1 MFGGAQAA
9 IGDRQAARQSLV
21 GTQMTEQFQFALV
34 DISFGRY
41 EAAKQRLEFII
52 SNDPN
57 YPGASQKL
65 TEVLVAMSVPTA
77 TSTPLPTPTPN
88 PSGAE
93 GVFAQA
99 QQLIAAGD
107 WGNALVAIDQ
117 IRKADPNYRAGEVD
131 GMYYFTLRNYG
142 YNQIIQQGN
151 LEGGIYELTL
161 AERFGPLDNTANGL
175 REGARAYITAAS
187 FWEINWEQAV
197 AYLSQVAG
205 GWPSLWDGTMTASQR
220 FYIASMRYGDELF
233 KRGDFCDAVAQYQ
246 NASSIAELDAEA
258 AKGLQPVLPGLLSR
272 HWHAHSYRSHR
283 HAGNARG
290 NSRSA
295 HRGTASHSH
304 DGTSASAHCYHACPL
319 IHATHPV
326 LGAWDHL
333 LAAHAGDRHLDR
345 QPGRHF
351 DPRPASRPPY
361 AFAVRPAGLSG
372 CHAKAARAGGL
383 VQHGHPA
390 GHRAFPV
397 ERQPAL

>member
-1 MFGGAQAA
+1 MSESTESTQPVKVNKPSRLPARLLTGLAVLILLALAVFGGAQAA
-9 IGDRQAARQSLV
+9 IGDRQAARQSLI

-117 IRKADPNYRAGEVD
+117 IRKADPNYRTGEVD

-187 FWEINWEQAV
+187 FWEVNWEQAV

-233 KRGDFCDAVAQYQ
+233 KRGDFCDAVAQYK
-246 NASSIAELDAEA
+246 NATSIAELDAEA
-258 AKGLQPVLPGLLSR
+258 QKGYNQSYQACYPATATLTPTGLLPTP
-272 HWHAHSYRSHR
+272 
-283 HAGNARG
+283 
-290 NSRSA
+290 
-295 HRGTASHSH
+295 GT
-304 DGTSASAHCYHACPL
+304 
-319 IHATHPV
+319 
-326 LGAWDHL
+326 
-333 LAAHAGDRHLDR
+333 
-345 QPGRHF
+345 
-351 DPRPASRPPY
+351 PAETVVPPT
-361 AFAVRPAGLSG
+361 
-372 CHAKAARAGGL
+372 
-383 VQHGHPA
+383 
-390 GHRAFPV
+390 
-397 ERQPAL
+397 E